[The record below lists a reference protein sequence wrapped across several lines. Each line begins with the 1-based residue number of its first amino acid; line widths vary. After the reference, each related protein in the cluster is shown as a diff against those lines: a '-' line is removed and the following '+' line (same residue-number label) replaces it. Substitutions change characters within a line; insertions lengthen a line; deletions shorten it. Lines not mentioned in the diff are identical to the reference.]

1 MMIYLHILSLG
12 SVKTTTNLLENIG
25 FSGNKLVTNFKEQHP
40 FFIHKLLM
48 NSPALMLILFQKQL
62 VFSGNQ

>member
-12 SVKTTTNLLENIG
+12 SVKTTINLFENIG
-25 FSGNKLVTNFKEQHP
+25 FSRNKLITNFKEQHP

-48 NSPALMLILFQKQL
+48 NSPALMLILF
-62 VFSGNQ
+62 

>member
-12 SVKTTTNLLENIG
+12 SVKTTLNPLENIG
-25 FSGNKLVTNFKEQHP
+25 FFGNKLITNFKEQHA

-48 NSPALMLILFQKQL
+48 NSPALMLIFFQTQL

>member
-12 SVKTTTNLLENIG
+12 SVKTTINLLENIG
-25 FSGNKLVTNFKEQHP
+25 FSGNKLVTNFKEQYS